1 MRALLANGAY
11 ARYVHSLVGIIKL
24 ESSRLG
30 LAPSGAFVLVEWSS
44 ILLQHAADDSDA
56 WAQWGLDVI
65 ISDAQLLELC
75 LASKA
80 SPNLKHSALVVT
92 RRALRRVFGE
102 NSNAGEDIL
111 DKVISRLTEKSQLLG
126 LRGAV
131 FLGVIAGVC
140 ARLPWRRSELES
152 CKGHYYS
159 FYVREI
165 VGSRHATPQH
175 IGTALA
181 DFFSNFTTSEDL
193 NTVLSPAFE
202 KALLRAPEVVL
213 DLLSLL
219 VISLPPEIDLAQSLA
234 ESLLKPLLSNI
245 KSQTLAIRNG
255 AVSVFSVLLSRSR
268 DDSFIDMVM
277 SDILTPLSTHKLPAA
292 EQRALH
298 ARMLSQVPF
307 LPSRSRSACEKI
319 TQIIIKEPNEMALG
333 AEASALTHHF
343 SPFIL
348 SDVELT
354 PVKKIDSIL
363 DTYLKGLSDKKPG
376 IRKAWA
382 LRIGDI
388 LWSTIGQSANPIKTQ
403 FVETIAPKL
412 IEIFHELV
420 LNPQGAGQSGS
431 IVIGYVVTALSDV
444 ILQVVQS
451 EKLRSSILKAKI
463 HERALSSAQKAS
475 FLLNHRFYTKL
486 FDKDEYIWLVRALEA
501 CSEKLTENEDALPT
515 SDAWVQAFL
524 FLMTAA
530 DIPFG
535 VRTQA
540 TSTMTDIYLRQPAL
554 IGDIVIHGLWTWYH
568 SIEAGE
574 NDTAAAAAKTGTAKL
589 HLALRS
595 ICPLHTD
602 PRQRTFRLGVDVLQ
616 AQLINMLVLCRPEV
630 LPNTSWIDSC
640 LRVGQDPGAL
650 AQSKSVQCLERVERC
665 RGFTSPDAPAPAIEL
680 AANNATADLAFVA
693 PNPIIQLVLEKIECD
708 LLAESVRKYGA
719 TEAAIARTPEGIV
732 FVDVLGKEK
741 RNLTVNKK
749 ARDYDTLKWEEEIR
763 SQLAQKKGQ
772 ERKLTPDEKAKVN
785 AQLEK
790 ELAMRQEVRK
800 LESQLKRGIG
810 LIKALAT
817 GPPIEAAM
825 WLGRSLKALLGVISA
840 GASHIVG
847 DTADEAYLAC
857 AGVVSSRL
865 GSLRNFIGVA
875 TLRALDC
882 SALPSRLEQEPLA
895 GDIALF
901 LPNQKRLTKL

>member
-1 MRALLANGAY
+1 MRALLANGAH
-11 ARYVHSLVGIIKL
+11 ARHIHSFVSLIKL
-24 ESSRLG
+24 ESSKSG

-44 ILLQHAADDSDA
+44 ILLQYAADDSDA
-56 WAQWGLDVI
+56 WAQWGLDVVF
-65 ISDAQLLELC
+65 SDAQLLDLC

-92 RRALRRVFGE
+92 RRALRRVLGE
-102 NSNAGEDIL
+102 NSKAGQDVL
-111 DKVISRLTEKSQLLG
+111 VKVISRLTEKSQLLG
-126 LRGAV
+126 PRGAV

-140 ARLPWRRSELES
+140 ARLPWRRSELQS

-159 FYVREI
+159 FYLREI
-165 VGSRHATPQH
+165 VGSRYATPQH
-175 IGTALA
+175 IGTALK
-181 DFFSNFTTSEDL
+181 DFFNNFTTSEDL

-255 AVSVFSVLLSRSR
+255 AVSAFSVLLSRSR
-268 DDSFIDMVM
+268 DDSFIDVVM
-277 SDILTPLSTHKLPAA
+277 NDVLTPLSTSKLPAA

-298 ARMLSQVPF
+298 ARILSQVPF
-307 LPSRSRSACEKI
+307 LPSRSRPACEKI
-319 TQIIIKEPNEMALG
+319 TQIVIKEPNEMALG

-348 SDVELT
+348 LGVELIT
-354 PVKKIDSIL
+354 VEKITSVL
-363 DTYLKGLSDKKPG
+363 DAYLKGLSDKKPG

-388 LWSTIGQSANPIKTQ
+388 LWSTIGQSANPIKIQ
-403 FVETIAPKL
+403 FVEKIAPKI

-420 LNPQGAGQSGS
+420 LNPQGAGQSGT

-444 ILQVVQS
+444 ILQAVQS

-463 HERALSSAQKAS
+463 HERALSSSAQKPS

-486 FDKDEYIWLVRALEA
+486 SHKDEYIWLIRALEA
-501 CSEKLTENEDALPT
+501 CSERLTENKDVLSI

-530 DIPFG
+530 DIPFS

-540 TSTMTDIYLRQPAL
+540 TTTMTNIYLRQPAL
-554 IGDIVIHGLWTWYH
+554 IGNIVIHGLWTWYR
-568 SIEAGE
+568 SVEAEE

-595 ICPLHTD
+595 ICPLLTD
-602 PRQRTFRLGVDVLQ
+602 PRERTFRLSVDVLQ
-616 AQLINMLVLCRPEV
+616 AQLINMLVLCRPEI

-650 AQSKSVQCLERVERC
+650 AQSKSVQCLERVEWC
-665 RGFTSPDAPAPAIEL
+665 REFTSLDAPAPAIEI

-693 PNPIIQLVLEKIECD
+693 PNPIIQLVLGKIECD
-708 LLAESVRKYGA
+708 LHAESVWKYGA

-732 FVDVLGKEK
+732 FVDVLGKDK
-741 RNLTVNKK
+741 RNLIVDKK

-790 ELAMRQEVRK
+790 ESAIRQEVRK
-800 LESQLKRGIG
+800 LESELRRGIG

-825 WLGRSLKALLGVISA
+825 WLGRSLKALLDVISA
-840 GASHIVG
+840 GVSHIVG

-865 GSLRNFIGVA
+865 GGLRNFIGVA
-875 TLRALDC
+875 TLRALGC
-882 SALPSRLEQEPLA
+882 SALPARLEQEPLA
-895 GDIALF
+895 GDITLF
-901 LPNQKRLTKL
+901 LPNQRD

>member
-1 MRALLANGAY
+1 MRALLANGAH
-11 ARYVHSLVGIIKL
+11 ARYIHSFISQIQL
-24 ESSRLG
+24 ESSKSG

-44 ILLQHAADDSDA
+44 ILLQYASDDSSA
-56 WAQWGLDVI
+56 WAQWGLDVV
-65 ISDAQLLELC
+65 ISDAQLLDLC

-80 SPNLKHSALVVT
+80 SPNLKKSALVVT

-102 NSNAGEDIL
+102 NSKAGQDVL
-111 DKVISRLTEKSQLLG
+111 AKVISRLTEKSQLLG
-126 LRGAV
+126 QRGAV

-152 CKGHYYS
+152 CKGHFYS

-165 VGSRHATPQH
+165 VGSRYATPQH
-175 IGTALA
+175 IGTALK
-181 DFFSNFTTSEDL
+181 DFFNNFTTSEDFD
-193 NTVLSPAFE
+193 TVLSPAFE

-245 KSQTLAIRNG
+245 KSKTLAIRNG
-255 AVSVFSVLLSRSR
+255 AVSAFSVLLSRSR
-268 DDSFIDMVM
+268 DDSFIDIVM
-277 SDILTPLSTHKLPAA
+277 NDVLKPLSTSKLPAA

-307 LPSRSRSACEKI
+307 LPSRSRPACEKI
-319 TQIIIKEPNEMALG
+319 TQIVIKEPNEMALG

-348 SDVELT
+348 SGVELT
-354 PVKKIDSIL
+354 VEKFTSIF
-363 DTYLKGLSDKKPG
+363 DAYLKGLSDKKPG

-388 LWSTIGQSANPIKTQ
+388 LWSTIGQPANPTKTQ
-403 FVETIAPKL
+403 FIETIAPKL
-412 IEIFHELV
+412 MEIFHELV

-431 IVIGYVVTALSDV
+431 IVIGYVVTALSEV
-444 ILQVVQS
+444 ILQAVQS
-451 EKLRSSILKAKI
+451 EKLRSSILKANI
-463 HERALSSAQKAS
+463 HERALSSSQKSS

-486 FDKDEYIWLVRALEA
+486 SDRDEYIWLIRALEA
-501 CSEKLTENEDALPT
+501 CSEKLTEIKDALSI
-515 SDAWVQAFL
+515 SDAWVQALL

-530 DIPFG
+530 DIPFS

-540 TSTMTDIYLRQPAL
+540 TTTMTDIYLRQPAL
-554 IGDIVIHGLWTWYH
+554 IGNIVIHGLWTWYH
-568 SIEAGE
+568 SVEAEE

-595 ICPLHTD
+595 ICPLRTD
-602 PRQRTFRLGVDVLQ
+602 PRESRFRLGVDVLQ
-616 AQLINMLVLCRPEV
+616 AQLISMLVLCRPEI

-650 AQSKSVQCLERVERC
+650 AQSKGVQCLERVEWC
-665 RGFTSPDAPAPAIEL
+665 RGFSSLGGPAPTVEL

-693 PNPIIQLVLEKIECD
+693 PSPIIHLVLGQIERD
-708 LLAESVRKYGA
+708 LLAESVCKYGA
-719 TEAAIARTPEGIV
+719 TEAAIARTPEGIA

-741 RNLTVNKK
+741 RNLIVDKK

-772 ERKLTPDEKAKVN
+772 ERKLTPDEKAKVT

-790 ELAMRQEVRK
+790 ESAIRQEVRK
-800 LESQLKRGIG
+800 LESKLKRGIG

-825 WLGRSLKALLGVISA
+825 WLGRSLKALLDVISA
-840 GASHIVG
+840 GVSYIVG
-847 DTADEAYLAC
+847 DTADAAYLAC

-865 GSLRNFIGVA
+865 GGLRNFIGVA
-875 TLRALDC
+875 TLRALGC
-882 SALPSRLEQEPLA
+882 SALPAHLEQEPLA

-901 LPNQKRLTKL
+901 LPNQRD

>member
-1 MRALLANGAY
+1 M
-11 ARYVHSLVGIIKL
+11 VSKIKL
-24 ESSRLG
+24 ESSKSG
-30 LAPSGAFVLVEWSS
+30 LAPSGTFVLAEWSS
-44 ILLQHAADDSDA
+44 ILLQHAADDTDA

-65 ISDAQLLELC
+65 FSDAQLLELC

-80 SPNLKHSALVVT
+80 SRNLKHSAVVVT
-92 RRALRRVFGE
+92 RRALRHVFGE
-102 NSNAGEDIL
+102 NSNAGEDVL
-111 DKVISRLTEKSQLLG
+111 DKVIFWLTDKSQLLG

-165 VGSRHATPQH
+165 VGSRYATPEH
-175 IGTALA
+175 IGNALA

-213 DLLSLL
+213 DLLPLL
-219 VISLPPEIDLAQSLA
+219 VISLPSEIDLAQSLA

-255 AVSVFSVLLSRSR
+255 AVLAFSVLLSRSR
-268 DDSFIDMVM
+268 DNSFIDMVM
-277 SDILTPLSTHKLPAA
+277 NDVLTPLSTSKLPAA

-319 TQIIIKEPNEMALG
+319 TQVVIKEPNEMALG
-333 AEASALTHHF
+333 AEATALTHHF
-343 SPFIL
+343 SPFVL

-354 PVKKIDSIL
+354 PVEKIDSIL
-363 DTYLKGLSDKKPG
+363 DAYLKGLSDKKPG

-382 LRIGDI
+382 LRVGDI
-388 LWSTIGQSANPIKTQ
+388 LWSTIGQSANSIITQ
-403 FVETIAPKL
+403 FVEATVPKL
-412 IEIFHELV
+412 VEIFHELV
-420 LNPQGAGQSGS
+420 LNPQGAGQSGLV
-431 IVIGYVVTALSDV
+431 VIAYVVTALPDV
-444 ILQVVQS
+444 TLQAVWSQR
-451 EKLRSSILKAKI
+451 LRSSIPKAKI
-463 HERALSSAQKAS
+463 HERALSSAQET
-475 FLLNHRFYTKL
+475 FLLNHRLYTKL
-486 FDKDEYIWLVRALEA
+486 RDKDEYVWLVRALEA
-501 CSEKLTENEDALPT
+501 CSEKLMEIEDALST
-515 SDAWVQAFL
+515 SDAWVQALL

-530 DIPFG
+530 DVPFS

-540 TSTMTDIYLRQPAL
+540 STTMTDIYFRQPAL
-554 IGDIVIHGLWTWYH
+554 IGKIVIDGLWTWYH

-574 NDTAAAAAKTGTAKL
+574 NDTAAAAAKTGTTKL

-595 ICPLHTD
+595 ICPLPTD

-616 AQLINMLVLCRPEV
+616 AQLINMLVLCRPEI

-650 AQSKSVQCLERVERC
+650 AQSKGVQCLEMVESR
-665 RGFTSPDAPAPAIEL
+665 RGFTRLGAAAPAIDL

-708 LLAESVRKYGA
+708 LFAETVRNYGA

-732 FVDVLGKEK
+732 FVDVLGKENQ
-741 RNLTVNKK
+741 NLIVDKK

-785 AQLEK
+785 SQLKK
-790 ELAMRQEVRK
+790 ESAIRQEVRK
-800 LESQLKRGIG
+800 LESELNRGIG

-817 GPPIEAAM
+817 GPPIESAI
-825 WLGRSLKALLGVISA
+825 WLGRSLKALLDIISA

-865 GSLRNFIGVA
+865 GGIRNFIGVA
-875 TLRALDC
+875 TLRALGC
-882 SALPSRLEQEPLA
+882 SPLPAHLEQEPLA
-895 GDIALF
+895 GDTALF
-901 LPNQKRLTKL
+901 LPKQRG

>member
-277 SDILTPLSTHKLPAA
+277 SDVLTPLSTHKLPAA

-363 DTYLKGLSDKKPG
+363 DAYLKGLSDKKPG

-451 EKLRSSILKAKI
+451 EKLRSSIHKAKI

-790 ELAMRQEVRK
+790 ELAIRQEVRK

>member
-1 MRALLANGAY
+1 M
-11 ARYVHSLVGIIKL
+11 
-24 ESSRLG
+24 ESSKSG

-44 ILLQHAADDSDA
+44 ILLQYGSDDSDA
-56 WAQWGLDVI
+56 WAQWGLDVVF
-65 ISDAQLLELC
+65 SDAQLLDLC

-80 SPNLKHSALVVT
+80 SPNLKNSALVVT

-102 NSNAGEDIL
+102 NSNAGQDVL
-111 DKVISRLTEKSQLLG
+111 AKVISRLTEKSQLLG

-152 CKGHYYS
+152 CKRHYYS

-165 VGSRHATPQH
+165 VGSRYATLQH
-175 IGTALA
+175 IGTALK
-181 DFFSNFTTSEDL
+181 DFFNNFTTSEDF

-234 ESLLKPLLSNI
+234 ESLLKPLLSNTR
-245 KSQTLAIRNG
+245 SQTLAIRNG
-255 AVSVFSVLLSRSR
+255 AVSAFSVLLSRSR
-268 DDSFIDMVM
+268 DDSFLDMVM
-277 SDILTPLSTHKLPAA
+277 NDVLTPLSTSKLPAA

-307 LPSRSRSACEKI
+307 LPPRSRLACEKI
-319 TQIIIKEPNEMALG
+319 TQIVIKEPNEMALG

-348 SDVELT
+348 SGVEPT
-354 PVKKIDSIL
+354 AVEDITSIL
-363 DTYLKGLSDKKPG
+363 DAYLKGLSDKKPG

-388 LWSTIGQSANPIKTQ
+388 LWSTIGQPANPIKTQ
-403 FVETIAPKL
+403 FVEKIAPKL

-431 IVIGYVVTALSDV
+431 IVIGYIVTALSDV
-444 ILQVVQS
+444 TLQAVQS
-451 EKLRSSILKAKI
+451 EKLRSSILKANI
-463 HERALSSAQKAS
+463 HERALSSAQKT

-486 FDKDEYIWLVRALEA
+486 SDGDEYIWLIRALES
-501 CSEKLTENEDALPT
+501 CSEKLTENKDAISI
-515 SDAWVQAFL
+515 SDAWVQALL
-524 FLMTAA
+524 FLITAA
-530 DIPFG
+530 DIPFS

-540 TSTMTDIYLRQPAL
+540 TTTMADIYLRQPAL
-554 IGDIVIHGLWTWYH
+554 IGNIVIHGLWTWYH
-568 SIEAGE
+568 SVKAEE
-574 NDTAAAAAKTGTAKL
+574 NDTAAAASKTGTAKL

-595 ICPLHTD
+595 ICPLRTD
-602 PRQRTFRLGVDVLQ
+602 PRESTFGLGVGVLQ
-616 AQLINMLVLCRPEV
+616 AQLINMLVLCRPEI

-640 LRVGQDPGAL
+640 LRVGQDPSAL
-650 AQSKSVQCLERVERC
+650 AQSKSVQCLERVEWC
-665 RGFTSPDAPAPAIEL
+665 RGFSSLNAPTPAIEL

-693 PNPIIQLVLEKIECD
+693 PNPIIQLILGKIERD
-708 LLAESVRKYGA
+708 LLAESVWKYGA
-719 TEAAIARTPEGIV
+719 TEAAIARTPEGVV

-741 RNLTVNKK
+741 RNLIVDKK
-749 ARDYDTLKWEEEIR
+749 ARDYDTLEWEEEIR

-772 ERKLTPDEKAKVN
+772 ERKLTPDEKAKVT

-790 ELAMRQEVRK
+790 ESAIRQEVRK
-800 LESQLKRGIG
+800 LESELKRGIG

-825 WLGRSLKALLGVISA
+825 WLGRSLKALLDVISA
-840 GASHIVG
+840 GVSHIVG

-865 GSLRNFIGVA
+865 GGLRNFIGVA
-875 TLRALDC
+875 TLRALGC
-882 SALPSRLEQEPLA
+882 SVLPACLEQEPLA
-895 GDIALF
+895 GDMALF
-901 LPNQKRLTKL
+901 LPNQRG

>member
-1 MRALLANGAY
+1 M
-11 ARYVHSLVGIIKL
+11 
-24 ESSRLG
+24 ESSKSG

-44 ILLQHAADDSDA
+44 ILLQYASENSSV
-56 WAQWGLDVI
+56 WAQWGLDLV
-65 ISDAQLLELC
+65 ISDAQLLDLC

-80 SPNLKHSALVVT
+80 SPNLKNSALVVS

-102 NSNAGEDIL
+102 NSNAGQDVL
-111 DKVISRLTEKSQLLG
+111 AKVISRLTEKSQLLG
-126 LRGAV
+126 LRGAI

-165 VGSRHATPQH
+165 VGSRYATPQH
-175 IGTALA
+175 IGTALK
-181 DFFSNFTTSEDL
+181 DFFNNFTTSEDF

-213 DLLSLL
+213 DILSLL

-255 AVSVFSVLLSRSR
+255 AVSAFSVLLSRSR

-277 SDILTPLSTHKLPAA
+277 NDVLTPLSTSKLPAA

-307 LPSRSRSACEKI
+307 LPSRSRPACEKI
-319 TQIIIKEPNEMALG
+319 TQIVIKEPNEMALG

-348 SDVELT
+348 SGVELT
-354 PVKKIDSIL
+354 AVEKFTSIL
-363 DTYLKGLSDKKPG
+363 DAYLKGLSDKKPG

-382 LRIGDI
+382 LIIGDI
-388 LWSTIGQSANPIKTQ
+388 LWSTIGQPANPTKTQ
-403 FVETIAPKL
+403 FIETIAPKF
-412 IEIFHELV
+412 IEIFHELA

-444 ILQVVQS
+444 ILQAVQS
-451 EKLRSSILKAKI
+451 EKLRSSILKANI
-463 HERALSSAQKAS
+463 HERALSTSQKSS

-486 FDKDEYIWLVRALEA
+486 SDRDEYIWLIRALEA
-501 CSEKLTENEDALPT
+501 CSEKLSENKDALSI
-515 SDAWVQAFL
+515 SDAWVQALL
-524 FLMTAA
+524 FLITAA
-530 DIPFG
+530 DIPFS

-540 TSTMTDIYLRQPAL
+540 TTTMTDIYLRQPAL
-554 IGDIVIHGLWTWYH
+554 IGNIVIHGLWTWYYCV
-568 SIEAGE
+568 EAEE
-574 NDTAAAAAKTGTAKL
+574 NDTPSAAAKTGTAKL
-589 HLALRS
+589 YLVLRS
-595 ICPLHTD
+595 ICPLRTD
-602 PRQRTFRLGVDVLQ
+602 TRESKSRLGNDILQ
-616 AQLINMLVLCRPEV
+616 AQLINMLVLCRPEI
-630 LPNTSWIDSC
+630 LPNTNWIDSC

-650 AQSKSVQCLERVERC
+650 AQLKSIQCLERVEWC
-665 RGFTSPDAPAPAIEL
+665 RRFTSRGAPVPAVEL

-693 PNPIIQLVLEKIECD
+693 PNPIIQLVLGKIERD
-708 LLAESVRKYGA
+708 LHAESVSKYGA

-741 RNLTVNKK
+741 RNLIVDKK

-763 SQLAQKKGQ
+763 SQLAHKKGQ
-772 ERKLTPDEKAKVN
+772 ERKLTPDEKAKVK

-790 ELAMRQEVRK
+790 ESAIRQEVRK
-800 LESQLKRGIG
+800 LESELKRGIG

-817 GPPIEAAM
+817 GPPIEAAL
-825 WLGRSLKALLGVISA
+825 WLGRSLTALLDVISA
-840 GASHIVG
+840 GVSHIVG
-847 DTADEAYLAC
+847 DIADEAYLAC

-865 GSLRNFIGVA
+865 GGLRNFIGVA
-875 TLRALDC
+875 TLRALGC
-882 SALPSRLEQEPLA
+882 SALPAHLEQEPLA
-895 GDIALF
+895 GDIARF
-901 LPNQKRLTKL
+901 LPNQRD

>member
-11 ARYVHSLVGIIKL
+11 ARHIHSFISQIKL
-24 ESSRLG
+24 ESSKSG

-44 ILLQHAADDSDA
+44 ILLQYASDDSSA
-56 WAQWGLDVI
+56 WAQWGLDVVF
-65 ISDAQLLELC
+65 SDAQLLDIC

-102 NSNAGEDIL
+102 NSNAGQDVL
-111 DKVISRLTEKSQLLG
+111 AKVISRLTENSQLLG

-159 FYVREI
+159 FYVHEI
-165 VGSRHATPQH
+165 VGSRYATPQH
-175 IGTALA
+175 ISTALK
-181 DFFSNFTTSEDL
+181 DFFNNFTTSEDF

-255 AVSVFSVLLSRSR
+255 AVSAFSVLLSRSR
-268 DDSFIDMVM
+268 DDSFIDRVM
-277 SDILTPLSTHKLPAA
+277 NDVLTPLSTSKLPAA

-307 LPSRSRSACEKI
+307 LPSRSRPACEKL
-319 TQIIIKEPNEMALG
+319 TQIVIKEPNEMALG

-348 SDVELT
+348 SGVELT
-354 PVKKIDSIL
+354 AVEKITSIL
-363 DTYLKGLSDKKPG
+363 DAYLKGLSDKKPG

-388 LWSTIGQSANPIKTQ
+388 LWSTIGQPANPTKTQ
-403 FVETIAPKL
+403 FIETIAPKF

-444 ILQVVQS
+444 ILQAVQS
-451 EKLRSSILKAKI
+451 EKLRSSILKANI
-463 HERALSSAQKAS
+463 HERALSSSQKSS
-475 FLLNHRFYTKL
+475 FLLNHRFYTKNS
-486 FDKDEYIWLVRALEA
+486 DREEYIWLIRALEA
-501 CSEKLTENEDALPT
+501 CSDKLTENKDALSI
-515 SDAWVQAFL
+515 SDAWVQALL

-530 DIPFG
+530 DIPFS

-540 TSTMTDIYLRQPAL
+540 TTTMTDIYLRQPAL
-554 IGDIVIHGLWTWYH
+554 IGNIVIHGLWTWYH
-568 SIEAGE
+568 SVEAGE

-595 ICPLHTD
+595 ICPLRTD
-602 PRQRTFRLGVDVLQ
+602 PRESTFRLGVDVLQ
-616 AQLINMLVLCRPEV
+616 AQLINMLVLCRPEI

-650 AQSKSVQCLERVERC
+650 AQSKSVQCLERVEWC
-665 RGFTSPDAPAPAIEL
+665 RGFTSLGAPTPAVEL

-693 PNPIIQLVLEKIECD
+693 PNPIIQLVLGEIERD
-708 LLAESVRKYGA
+708 LLAEGVWKYGA

-741 RNLTVNKK
+741 RNLIVDKK
-749 ARDYDTLKWEEEIR
+749 ARDYDTLKWEEDIR

-772 ERKLTPDEKAKVN
+772 ERKLTPDEKAKVT

-790 ELAMRQEVRK
+790 ESAIRQEVRK
-800 LESQLKRGIG
+800 LESELKRGIG

-825 WLGRSLKALLGVISA
+825 WLGRSLKALLDVISA
-840 GASHIVG
+840 GVSHIVG

-865 GSLRNFIGVA
+865 GGLRNFIGVA
-875 TLRALDC
+875 TLRALGC
-882 SALPSRLEQEPLA
+882 SALPGHLEQEPLA
-895 GDIALF
+895 GDIVLF
-901 LPNQKRLTKL
+901 LPNQRD

>member
-1 MRALLANGAY
+1 MRALLANKVY
-11 ARYVHSLVGIIKL
+11 ARHVHSLVSIIKL
-24 ESSRLG
+24 ESSKSG

-44 ILLQHAADDSDA
+44 ILLQHAANDSDA

-65 ISDAQLLELC
+65 FSDAQLLDLC

-80 SPNLKHSALVVT
+80 SPNLKHSAMVVT
-92 RRALRRVFGE
+92 RRAVRHVFGE
-102 NSNAGEDIL
+102 NSNTGKDVL
-111 DKVISRLTEKSQLLG
+111 DKVISRLTEKPQPLG

-140 ARLPWRRSELES
+140 ARLPWRESELELW
-152 CKGHYYS
+152 KGRYYS

-165 VGSRHATPQH
+165 VGSRYAIPWH
-175 IGTALA
+175 IGTAFA

-219 VISLPPEIDLAQSLA
+219 VTSLPPAIDLAHSLA
-234 ESLLKPLLSNI
+234 GSLLKPLLSNI
-245 KSQTLAIRNG
+245 KSQTPAIRYG
-255 AVSVFSVLLSRSR
+255 AVSVFSVLISRSR
-268 DDSFIDMVM
+268 DNSFIEMVM
-277 SDILTPLSTHKLPAA
+277 NDVLTPLSTLKLPAA

-307 LPSRSRSACEKI
+307 LPSRSILACEKI
-319 TQIIIKEPNEMALG
+319 TQIVIKEPNEMALG

-343 SPFIL
+343 SPFIV
-348 SDVELT
+348 SDVGLT
-354 PVKKIDSIL
+354 PVEKIAPIL
-363 DTYLKGLSDKKPG
+363 DAYLKGLGDKKPG
-376 IRKAWA
+376 IRKVWA

-388 LWSTIGQSANPIKTQ
+388 LWSTVGQPANPIKTQ
-403 FVETIAPKL
+403 FVEKIAPKL
-412 IEIFHELV
+412 TEIFHELV
-420 LNPQGAGQSGS
+420 LNPQSAGQSGS
-431 IVIGYVVTALSDV
+431 VVIGYVVTALSDV
-444 ILQVVQS
+444 ILQAVQS
-451 EKLRSSILKAKI
+451 EELRSAILKVKI
-463 HERALSSAQKAS
+463 HERALSSVQKTS

-486 FDKDEYIWLVRALEA
+486 SNKDEYTWLVRALEA
-501 CSEKLTENEDALPT
+501 CSEKLIENEDSLST
-515 SDAWVQAFL
+515 SNAWVQALL

-530 DIPFG
+530 DIPFS

-540 TSTMTDIYLRQPAL
+540 TTTMTDIYLRQPAL
-554 IGDIVIHGLWTWYH
+554 IGNIVIDGLWTWYH

-595 ICPLHTD
+595 ICPQHTD
-602 PRQRTFRLGVDVLQ
+602 PRQKTSKLSVDVLQ

-650 AQSKSVQCLERVERC
+650 ARSKSVQCLERVERC

-680 AANNATADLAFVA
+680 AANNATTDLAFVA

-708 LLAESVRKYGA
+708 LPAERLRKYGA
-719 TEAAIARTPEGIV
+719 AEAAIARTPEGIV

-741 RNLTVNKK
+741 RNVIMNKK

-772 ERKLTPDEKAKVN
+772 ERTLTPDEKAKVDV
-785 AQLEK
+785 QLEK
-790 ELAMRQEVRK
+790 ESAIRQEVRK
-800 LESQLKRGIG
+800 LEGELKRGIG

-825 WLGRSLKALLGVISA
+825 WLGRSLKSLLDIISA

-847 DTADEAYLAC
+847 DTADKAYLAC

-865 GSLRNFIGVA
+865 GGLRDFIGVA
-875 TLRALDC
+875 TLRALGC
-882 SALPSRLEQEPLA
+882 SALPTRLEQEPLA
-895 GDIALF
+895 GDIFLF
-901 LPNQKRLTKL
+901 LPS

>member
-1 MRALLANGAY
+1 MRALLANGAH
-11 ARYVHSLVGIIKL
+11 ARHIHSFISQIQL
-24 ESSRLG
+24 ESSKSG

-44 ILLQHAADDSDA
+44 ILLQYASDDSSA
-56 WAQWGLDVI
+56 WAQWGLDVV
-65 ISDAQLLELC
+65 ISDAQLLDLC

-80 SPNLKHSALVVT
+80 SPNLKNSALVVT

-102 NSNAGEDIL
+102 NSKAGQDVL
-111 DKVISRLTEKSQLLG
+111 AKVISRLTEKSQLLG

-152 CKGHYYS
+152 CKGHFYS

-165 VGSRHATPQH
+165 VGSRYATPQH
-175 IGTALA
+175 IGTALK
-181 DFFSNFTTSEDL
+181 DFFNNFTTSEDFD
-193 NTVLSPAFE
+193 TVLSPAFE

-255 AVSVFSVLLSRSR
+255 AVSAFSVLLSRSR
-268 DDSFIDMVM
+268 DDSFIDTVM
-277 SDILTPLSTHKLPAA
+277 NDVLTPLSTSKLPAA

-307 LPSRSRSACEKI
+307 LPYRSRPACEKI
-319 TQIIIKEPNEMALG
+319 TQIAIKEPNEMALG

-348 SDVELT
+348 SGVEL
-354 PVKKIDSIL
+354 PVEKFTSIF
-363 DTYLKGLSDKKPG
+363 DAYLKGLSDKKPG

-388 LWSTIGQSANPIKTQ
+388 LWSTIGQPANPTKTQ
-403 FVETIAPKL
+403 FIETIAPKL
-412 IEIFHELV
+412 MEIFHELV

-431 IVIGYVVTALSDV
+431 IVIGYVVTALSEV
-444 ILQVVQS
+444 ILQAVQS
-451 EKLRSSILKAKI
+451 EKLRSSILKANI
-463 HERALSSAQKAS
+463 HERALSSSQKSS

-486 FDKDEYIWLVRALEA
+486 SDRDEYIWLIRALEA
-501 CSEKLTENEDALPT
+501 CSEKLTEIKDALSI
-515 SDAWVQAFL
+515 SDAWVQALL

-530 DIPFG
+530 DIPFS

-540 TSTMTDIYLRQPAL
+540 TTTMTDIYLRQPAL
-554 IGDIVIHGLWTWYH
+554 IGNIVIHGLWTWYH
-568 SIEAGE
+568 SVEAEE

-595 ICPLHTD
+595 ICPLRTD
-602 PRQRTFRLGVDVLQ
+602 LRESRFRLGVDVLQ
-616 AQLINMLVLCRPEV
+616 AQLISMLVLCRPEI

-650 AQSKSVQCLERVERC
+650 AQSKSVQCLERVEWC
-665 RGFTSPDAPAPAIEL
+665 RGFSSLGGPAPTVEL

-693 PNPIIQLVLEKIECD
+693 PSPIIHLVLGKIERD
-708 LLAESVRKYGA
+708 LLAESVCKYGA
-719 TEAAIARTPEGIV
+719 TEAAIARTPEGIA

-741 RNLTVNKK
+741 RNLIVDKK

-772 ERKLTPDEKAKVN
+772 ERKLTPDEKAKVT

-790 ELAMRQEVRK
+790 ESAIRQEVRK
-800 LESQLKRGIG
+800 LESDLKRGIG

-825 WLGRSLKALLGVISA
+825 WLGRSLKALLDVISA
-840 GASHIVG
+840 GVSHIVG
-847 DTADEAYLAC
+847 DTADAAYLAC

-865 GSLRNFIGVA
+865 GGLRNFIGVA
-875 TLRALDC
+875 TLRALGC
-882 SALPSRLEQEPLA
+882 SALPAHLEQEPLA

-901 LPNQKRLTKL
+901 LPNQRD

>member
-1 MRALLANGAY
+1 MRALLANGAH
-11 ARYVHSLVGIIKL
+11 ARNIHSFINQIKL
-24 ESSRLG
+24 ESSKSG

-44 ILLQHAADDSDA
+44 ILLQYASDDSSA
-56 WAQWGLDVI
+56 WAQWGLDVV
-65 ISDAQLLELC
+65 ISDAQLLDSC

-102 NSNAGEDIL
+102 NSNAGQDVL
-111 DKVISRLTEKSQLLG
+111 AKVISRLTEKSQLLG

-165 VGSRHATPQH
+165 VGSRYAIPRH
-175 IGTALA
+175 IGTALK
-181 DFFSNFTTSEDL
+181 DFFNNFTTSEDF

-202 KALLRAPEVVL
+202 KTLLRAPEVVL

-255 AVSVFSVLLSRSR
+255 AVSAFSVLLSRSR

-277 SDILTPLSTHKLPAA
+277 NDVLTPLSTSKLPAA

-307 LPSRSRSACEKI
+307 LPSRSRPACEKI
-319 TQIIIKEPNEMALG
+319 TQIVIKEPNEMALG

-348 SDVELT
+348 SGVELT
-354 PVKKIDSIL
+354 TVEKFTSIF
-363 DTYLKGLSDKKPG
+363 DAYLKGLSDKKPG

-388 LWSTIGQSANPIKTQ
+388 LWSAIGQPANPTKTQ
-403 FVETIAPKL
+403 FIETIAPKFM
-412 IEIFHELV
+412 EIFHELV

-444 ILQVVQS
+444 ILQAAQS
-451 EKLRSSILKAKI
+451 EKLRSSMLKANI
-463 HERALSSAQKAS
+463 HERALSSSQKSS

-486 FDKDEYIWLVRALEA
+486 SDRDEYIWLIRALEA
-501 CSEKLTENEDALPT
+501 CSERLTDKKDALSN
-515 SDAWVQAFL
+515 SDAWVQALL

-530 DIPFG
+530 DVPFS

-540 TSTMTDIYLRQPAL
+540 TTTMTDIYLRQPAL
-554 IGDIVIHGLWTWYH
+554 IGNIVIHGLWTWYH
-568 SIEAGE
+568 SVEAEE

-595 ICPLHTD
+595 ICPLRTD
-602 PRQRTFRLGVDVLQ
+602 PRESRFRLGVDVLQ
-616 AQLINMLVLCRPEV
+616 AQLINMLVLCRPEI

-650 AQSKSVQCLERVERC
+650 AQSKSVQCLERVEWC
-665 RGFTSPDAPAPAIEL
+665 RGFTSLGAPAPTVEL

-693 PNPIIQLVLEKIECD
+693 PNPIIQLVLGKIERD
-708 LLAESVRKYGA
+708 LLAESVGKYGA
-719 TEAAIARTPEGIV
+719 TEAAIARTPEGIA

-741 RNLTVNKK
+741 QNLIVDKK
-749 ARDYDTLKWEEEIR
+749 GRDYDTLKWEEEIR

-772 ERKLTPDEKAKVN
+772 ERKLTPDEKAKVT

-790 ELAMRQEVRK
+790 ESAIRQEVRK
-800 LESQLKRGIG
+800 LESELKRGIG

-825 WLGRSLKALLGVISA
+825 WLGRSLRALLDVISA
-840 GASHIVG
+840 GVSHIVG

-865 GSLRNFIGVA
+865 GGLRNFIGVA
-875 TLRALDC
+875 TLRALGC
-882 SALPSRLEQEPLA
+882 SALPAHLEQEPLA

-901 LPNQKRLTKL
+901 LPNQRD